1 MALVKKHPELKP
13 AGEALMSASALKALR
28 AWYNRDLDKDRDV
41 LDRIDYAVT
50 EAEKKAKAEKRRA
63 VAAERKKAQKKT
75 EEAQKKTEEAQ
86 KKIRDAQ
93 KKAEAALKRTLE
105 LVRQG
110 YSAEQIEK
118 IIRKKGES
126 SDFDST
132 GRTSRK

>member
-75 EEAQKKTEEAQ
+75 EEAQKK
-86 KKIRDAQ
+86 IRDAQ